1 MAYGRSR
8 DSDDE
13 GGLDSWLERIRECD
27 ALVVYEQD
35 DEYEVFKTVLQ
46 YFDSHGLTY
55 ALPQIEY
62 PTGNVMPSTSKAIEN
77 AKKVLLI
84 LSQNSNNAK
93 FSLETFLALEKC
105 VKHDQLCLTILTLRG
120 FERTN
125 IAHIPMLQNAT
136 IVELDYNR
144 QEICLEAVV
153 KHIKEQDV
161 TLKSVI
167 PAGNFATGLAWS
179 HFTGYLKIILPDI
192 PRLIRESKTYR
203 ENPGRFV
210 EKFFILVPRSGRAF
224 PLIEDT
230 RISKEDE
237 ELLLKKTVNGAPRR
251 YSPVVYRISADN
263 GQHHFCC
270 AEIPSAFDTIG
281 KVFEEILEHITP
293 QQRANE
299 VERFYYKLQ
308 EILNYQLNDRLGDT
322 VEVILY
328 DDETKDDSA
337 TASHQLLKRFSR
349 TGATSDLPPTPK
361 LEKKNIKND
370 VCLLYAECD
379 SKYAFNVRVAL
390 QSKGKRVAKVEL
402 PDQSLH
408 ETEQRVASSA
418 WVVLFMSTNAMS
430 MSKSEC
436 MPLWMANL
444 LSVSLEDNELRVIP
458 VLIDANPSAIPDF
471 IRWVTYISVEEDG
484 YQDRILDIINGK
496 AISMK
501 ALSPVGNVAYG
512 LAWAFFMNYLKHAL
526 TDLRN
531 RSEAKLKQISAD
543 PRKCLA
549 TLFEFIP
556 MSGKTINKLD
566 EIETSKYGIENFGSV
581 GPIELMV
588 SGVLRKFDVNMYGI
602 YKKTYSK
609 EPREYVKYFMGEF
622 AAPLRTLRSMHD
634 LFQGLNNQ
642 QLAEQIKQFR
652 EEMDYILSQ
661 VTTDENHL
669 RYVSENCKH
678 LLYDDTKEN
687 LIDVLLKE
695 IDRMERAQKVVI
707 KLGTNTR
714 ARNAMREQ

>member
-13 GGLDSWLERIRECD
+13 DRLDWLDRVRESD

-62 PTGNVMPSTSKAIEN
+62 PGGNVMPSTSKAIEN

-105 VKHDQLCLTILTLRG
+105 VKHSQLCLTILTLRG

-125 IAHIPMLQNAT
+125 IAHIPMLHNAT

-153 KHIKEQDV
+153 KHIKETDV
-161 TLKSVI
+161 DLKDVI

-192 PRLIRESKTYR
+192 PRLIRESRTYR

-210 EKFFILVPRSGRAF
+210 EKFFILIPRSGRAF
-224 PLIEDT
+224 PLTEDM

-237 ELLLKKTVNGAPRR
+237 QLLLKKTVNGAPRT
-251 YSPVVYRISADN
+251 YSPVVYRVSADN
-263 GQHHFCC
+263 GQQHFCC
-270 AEIPSAFDTIG
+270 AEIPSAFGTIG

-308 EILNYQLNDRLGDT
+308 EILNYQLNDRLGET
-322 VEVILY
+322 VEVIMY

-337 TASHQLLKRFSR
+337 TASHQLLKRFTR

-361 LEKKNIKND
+361 MEKKNIKND
-370 VCLLYAECD
+370 VCLLYATCD
-379 SKYAFNVRVAL
+379 SKYAFTVRIAL
-390 QSKGKRVAKVEL
+390 ESKGKRVVKVEL
-402 PDQSLH
+402 PDQSIH
-408 ETEQRVASSA
+408 DTEQRVASSA

-430 MSKSEC
+430 MSRSEC

-444 LSVSLEDNELRVIP
+444 LSASLDDNELRVIP
-458 VLIDANPSAIPDF
+458 VLIDSNPSGIPDF
-471 IRWVTYISVEEDG
+471 IRWVTYISIEEDG
-484 YQDRILDIINGK
+484 YQDRILDIVNGK

-512 LAWAFFMNYLKHAL
+512 LAWAFFMNYLRHAL
-526 TDLRN
+526 RDLKN

-543 PRKCLA
+543 PRKCIA

-556 MSGKTINKLD
+556 MSGKTSNNLD

-581 GPIELMV
+581 KEIESKV
-588 SGVLRKFDVNMYGI
+588 SGVQRNFDVNMYGI
-602 YKKTYSK
+602 YKKTYSH
-609 EPREYVKYFMGEF
+609 EPREYVNFFMGEF
-622 AAPLRTLRSMHD
+622 AAPLRTLRLMHET
-634 LFQGLNNQ
+634 FAGLNNQ
-642 QLAEQIKQFR
+642 QLAEQIIRFK
-652 EEMDYILSQ
+652 EEMDWMLSH
-661 VTTDENHL
+661 VPNDENNL
-669 RYVSENCKH
+669 FYTKNYCAP

-695 IDRMERAQKVVI
+695 IDKIETGKKAGERINK
-707 KLGTNTR
+707 R
-714 ARNAMREQ
+714 ARIALREQ